1 MMRSSPRMVS
11 KNAALQHFVIS
22 EIPVG
27 EGKADGRTTT
37 CHQAV
42 EKSRSVDSKS
52 DHFISCDTEGL

>member
-1 MMRSSPRMVS
+1 MVS